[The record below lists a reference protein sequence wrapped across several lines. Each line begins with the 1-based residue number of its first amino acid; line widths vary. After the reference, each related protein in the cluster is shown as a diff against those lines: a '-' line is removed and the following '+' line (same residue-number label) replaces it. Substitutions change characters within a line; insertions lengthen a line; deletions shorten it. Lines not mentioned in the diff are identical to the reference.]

1 MNAILAIEYQLS
13 ESVDA
18 APSKAK
24 AKADRITRDQWEQDR
39 RAELELVAL
48 QRRIRESS
56 YLPDPADRF
65 YVH

>member
-13 ESVDA
+13 ESVDV
-18 APSKAK
+18 APSKAQ
-24 AKADRITRDQWEQDR
+24 ADRVTFDQWEQDR
-39 RAELELVAL
+39 RAELELAAL

-56 YLPDPADRF
+56 YLPAPADRF

>member
-18 APSKAK
+18 APSKAQ
-24 AKADRITRDQWEQDR
+24 ADRITRDQWEQDR
-39 RAELELVAL
+39 RAELELAAL

-56 YLPDPADRF
+56 YLPAPADLF